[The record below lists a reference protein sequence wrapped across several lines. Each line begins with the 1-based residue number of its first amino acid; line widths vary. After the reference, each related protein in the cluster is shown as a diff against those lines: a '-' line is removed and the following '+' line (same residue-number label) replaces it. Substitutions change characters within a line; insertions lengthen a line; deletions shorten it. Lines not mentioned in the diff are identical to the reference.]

1 VEYWLERPSRPIS
14 KSKPECAQAQLI
26 RSARLMWHRSC
37 RSFTP
42 EPSRM
47 REMAVCYFLLR
58 GHAMDYEF
66 PFEVPERRMSRLP
79 ARVARAP

>member
-1 VEYWLERPSRPIS
+1 
-14 KSKPECAQAQLI
+14 
-26 RSARLMWHRSC
+26 
-37 RSFTP
+37 
-42 EPSRM
+42 M